1 MSIKEKLKIIQKLS
15 KLTQTQLAGRLNV
28 SFPTLNSWIN
38 GKSNPHQ
45 KKGKA
50 IDELY
55 YELTGQKIIPED
67 DLEAK
72 KNIIFSKSKKL
83 GNIIKKIRTRP
94 DIFAQFIL
102 SLTYNTNRIE
112 GSTLTENDT
121 AAILFHNAT
130 LKNKKLV
137 EHLEAKN
144 HQSALEYLFDQI
156 NGNFKI
162 TEDFILK
169 LHQIL
174 MNSIRSDAGT
184 YRNHGVRIVGAN
196 VPTANYIKV
205 PELMREIVIE
215 INKSPKDMITHISM
229 IHSEFEKI
237 HPFSDGNGRIGRLI
251 MIAMLLKKNL
261 PPAIIEQSKKRDY
274 YKYLQ
279 KAQQKEEYHGLED
292 FICDSI
298 LNSFEILNGYDSIS
312 ER

>member
-1 MSIKEKLKIIQKLS
+1 MNIQEKLKIIQKLS
-15 KLTQTQLAGRLNV
+15 NLTQTQLAHMLNV

-38 GKSNPHQ
+38 GKSTPHQ
-45 KKGKA
+45 KKIKT

-55 YELTGQKIIPED
+55 YKYTGQKIIPTD

-72 KNIIFSKSKKL
+72 KDIIINKSKKY
-83 GNIIKKIRTRP
+83 GNIIKKITSRP
-94 DIFAQFIL
+94 DIFDQFIL
-102 SLTYNTNRIE
+102 SLTYNTNSIE

-121 AAILFHNAT
+121 AAILFQNIT

-144 HQSALEYLFDQI
+144 HQSALEYLFGEIKPDY
-156 NGNFKI
+156 KI
-162 TEDFILK
+162 TENFILK

-174 MNSIRSDAGT
+174 MNSIRPDAGI

-196 VPTANYIKV
+196 VPTANYMKV
-205 PELMREIVIE
+205 PALMEDIVIE
-215 INKSPKDMITHISM
+215 VNKKPKDIITHVSV
-229 IHSEFEKI
+229 IHSKFEQI

-251 MIAMLLKKNL
+251 MNAMLLKKNL
-261 PPAIIEQSKKRDY
+261 PPAIIEQAQKRYY

-279 KAQQKEEYHGLED
+279 KAQQKEDYNGLED

-298 LNSFEILNGYDSIS
+298 LNSFEILGD
-312 ER
+312 